1 MSSVYVIYSVKLD
14 KYYIGE
20 SVDIP
25 NRISQHNNRFFK
37 NSFTSGSDD
46 WEIFLVI
53 ECGSRELARKIESHI
68 KKMKSRKYIEDLKK
82 YPEIVSK
89 LIKKYN

>member
-1 MSSVYVIYSVKLD
+1 LSSVYVIYSVKLD

-20 SVDIP
+20 SVDVP
-25 NRISQHNNRFFK
+25 NRISQHNNGFFK
-37 NSFTSGSDD
+37 NSFTSVSDD

-89 LIKKYN
+89 LIKKYS